1 LSVDGCRCRVKEA
14 YTQDTGTARGYR
26 TRRVVAVGA
35 EGVGALVLA
44 HANLEEGKLKP
55 ATLYGTDQASPEL
68 EAATL
73 REIVHLLCVF
83 VVQTLRAGD
92 DELEV
97 AVG

>member
-1 LSVDGCRCRVKEA
+1 
-14 YTQDTGTARGYR
+14 
-26 TRRVVAVGA
+26 
-35 EGVGALVLA
+35 
-44 HANLEEGKLKP
+44 LEEGKLKP
-55 ATLYGTDQASPEL
+55 ATLYRTYQASPEL

-73 REIVHLLCVF
+73 REIVHLLSVF